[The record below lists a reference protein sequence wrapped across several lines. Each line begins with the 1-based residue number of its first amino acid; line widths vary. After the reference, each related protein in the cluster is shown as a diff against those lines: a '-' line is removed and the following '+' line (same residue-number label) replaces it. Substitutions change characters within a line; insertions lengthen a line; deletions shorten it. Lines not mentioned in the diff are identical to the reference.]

1 MVDMSWCGL
10 MWVAPQVFDLRW
22 RQRGR
27 VQPGL
32 VATEPPLSSIGAV
45 RAPSLKSADFQR
57 ALGTRPVAR
66 TAHFS
71 LHVLPRLEPAVV
83 RPRAAAAGPVP
94 LAAPP
99 ATQVAGAELS
109 TGPTEEVGVLVD
121 DLAAGAKPEGPN
133 WRLGLVLPK
142 KQARRSVTRSLM
154 RHQAREAFRRH
165 APRVLAAG
173 RHGCEVDG
181 WVVRLRAPFDRQ
193 QFPSAASEA
202 LSAAVRQEL
211 DELWSR
217 LGGPRA

>member
-1 MVDMSWCGL
+1 M
-10 MWVAPQVFDLRW
+10 
-22 RQRGR
+22 
-27 VQPGL
+27 
-32 VATEPPLSSIGAV
+32 

-71 LHVLPRLEPAVV
+71 LHVLHRLESAVARPQVAAPHGKSPDVSPAATL
-83 RPRAAAAGPVP
+83 AAAK
-94 LAAPP
+94 
-99 ATQVAGAELS
+99 LS
-109 TGPTEEVGVLVD
+109 TGPAEEVGLLVD
-121 DLAAGAKPEGPN
+121 DLAAEAAPQGPK

-173 RHGCEVDG
+173 RHGVEVDG

-193 QFPSAASEA
+193 LFPSAASEA
-202 LSAAVRQEL
+202 LSNAVRQEL

>member
-1 MVDMSWCGL
+1 M
-10 MWVAPQVFDLRW
+10 
-22 RQRGR
+22 
-27 VQPGL
+27 
-32 VATEPPLSSIGAV
+32 
-45 RAPSLKSADFQR
+45 
-57 ALGTRPVAR
+57 AR

-71 LHVLPRLEPAVV
+71 LHVLL
-83 RPRAAAAGPVP
+83 RPQPSAAGKQAA
-94 LAAPP
+94 LAAS
-99 ATQVAGAELS
+99 ATDGVAIDVELS
-109 TGPTEEVGVLVD
+109 TGSSEGVGSLVD
-121 DLAAGAKPEGPN
+121 DSGAAGPLN

-154 RHQAREAFRRH
+154 RHQARAAFGRH
-165 APRVLAAG
+165 APRVQAAG
-173 RHGCEVDG
+173 RHGPEVDG

>member
-1 MVDMSWCGL
+1 M
-10 MWVAPQVFDLRW
+10 
-22 RQRGR
+22 
-27 VQPGL
+27 
-32 VATEPPLSSIGAV
+32 

-71 LHVLPRLEPAVV
+71 LHVLHRPAEN
-83 RPRAAAAGPVP
+83 PAAE
-94 LAAPP
+94 
-99 ATQVAGAELS
+99 AELS
-109 TGPTEEVGVLVD
+109 TGAPERVIVLVD
-121 DLAAGAKPEGPN
+121 DAAVADAADAPN

-165 APRVLAAG
+165 AARVAGAG
-173 RHGCEVDG
+173 RHGHEVDG
-181 WVVRLRAPFDRQ
+181 WVLRLRAPFDRKL
-193 QFPSAASEA
+193 FPSAASEA

>member
-1 MVDMSWCGL
+1 
-10 MWVAPQVFDLRW
+10 
-22 RQRGR
+22 
-27 VQPGL
+27 
-32 VATEPPLSSIGAV
+32 V

-71 LHVLPRLEPAVV
+71 LHVLL
-83 RPRAAAAGPVP
+83 RP
-94 LAAPP
+94 APP
-99 ATQVAGAELS
+99 ATDAAAISAIGAELS
-109 TGPTEEVGVLVD
+109 TGASEGVVSLVD
-121 DLAAGAKPEGPN
+121 DLAAVGPPS

-154 RHQAREAFRRH
+154 RHQARAAFARH
-165 APRVLAAG
+165 APGVQAAG
-173 RHGCEVDG
+173 RHGAEVDG